1 MTRPCLR
8 KLKIADN
15 LESRALSFAKSFHE
29 DIRSIQPLTE
39 EASGRRYFRASHDQ
53 GTFVVCFDPS
63 TINGHPIFIQ
73 RAKELKNAN
82 VRVPEILKY
91 DEDSN
96 FTALEDIGNYNL
108 LDVPDFYQKNEI
120 VEKVLLLL
128 NDMQSANL
136 VNLDSTFEMGLESH
150 AKKFSKILCKE
161 FLDLDMY
168 SGYKD
173 LYKRMIPKLLDQKWA
188 NCHYDFERRNL
199 HMGADEEIILLDFQ
213 DLGFGPI
220 GIDLAGILIDHYYE
234 TNLELVS
241 LYSNKFAQL
250 SKFHLSGD
258 EVYEYALWG
267 ALQRNLRIMGTLTS
281 LYIHKNKKFRI
292 MDLPRIISNSATVA
306 NEIGESELSNFLSK
320 TVLPEFN
327 ERIKFL

>member
-39 EASGRRYFRASHDQ
+39 EASGRKYFRASHDQ

-63 TINGHPIFIQ
+63 TINGHSVFIQ
-73 RAKELKNAN
+73 RAQELKNAN

-91 DEDSN
+91 DQDSN
-96 FTALEDIGNYNL
+96 FTALEDIGDCNL
-108 LDVPDFYQKNEI
+108 LDVPDFYQKNNI

-136 VNLDSTFEMGLESH
+136 VNLDTTFEMGLELH

-199 HMGADEEIILLDFQ
+199 HMGADEEIILLDF
-213 DLGFGPI
+213 
-220 GIDLAGILIDHYYE
+220 
-234 TNLELVS
+234 
-241 LYSNKFAQL
+241 
-250 SKFHLSGD
+250 
-258 EVYEYALWG
+258 
-267 ALQRNLRIMGTLTS
+267 
-281 LYIHKNKKFRI
+281 
-292 MDLPRIISNSATVA
+292 
-306 NEIGESELSNFLSK
+306 
-320 TVLPEFN
+320 
-327 ERIKFL
+327 